1 MLLLQHLNAYARKKG
16 TNKEQEAMLLLNL
29 QLLNYPKKR
38 LKINL
43 ILRNAKQ
50 LSIPFKPSAKK
61 D

>member
-1 MLLLQHLNAYARKKG
+1 
-16 TNKEQEAMLLLNL
+16 MLLLNL

-50 LSIPFKPSAKK
+50 LSVPFKKNDK
-61 D
+61 ED

>member
-1 MLLLQHLNAYARKKG
+1 MLLLQYSNTYTRKKG
-16 TNKEQEAMLLLNL
+16 TNKEQKAMLLLNL

-50 LSIPFKPSAKK
+50 LSVPFKPSARK

>member
-1 MLLLQHLNAYARKKG
+1 
-16 TNKEQEAMLLLNL
+16 MLLLNL
-29 QLLNYPKKR
+29 QLLDYPKKR

-50 LSIPFKPSAKK
+50 LSIPFKLSAKE

>member
-1 MLLLQHLNAYARKKG
+1 MLLLQYSNTYTRKKG
-16 TNKEQEAMLLLNL
+16 TNKEQKAILLLNL
-29 QLLNYPKKR
+29 QLLDYPKKR

-50 LSIPFKPSAKK
+50 LNVPFKLSTRE

>member
-1 MLLLQHLNAYARKKG
+1 MLLLQYLNAYTRKKS
-16 TNKEQEAMLLLNL
+16 TNKEQRAILLLNL
-29 QLLNYPKKR
+29 QLLDYPKKR

-50 LSIPFKPSAKK
+50 LSIPFKLSAKE